1 MILTRIK
8 KKQSAL
14 KNGVYTGSIF
24 SIGESKGLIK
34 IVFKVGN
41 NQIVLELPLTAETH
55 SKLCKIAYL
64 GGIKEK
70 EDINLSSFVNLKLK
84 LFISGGKITKIQSL

>member
-8 KKQSAL
+8 KKQSVL
-14 KNGVYTGSIF
+14 KNGVYNGSIS
-24 SIGESKGLIK
+24 SIQEVKGLIK
-34 IVFKVGN
+34 IVFNVSGSR
-41 NQIVLELPLTAETH
+41 IILELPLTAESH

-84 LFISGGKITKIQSL
+84 LSVSGGKITKIQSM

>member
-8 KKQSAL
+8 KKQSTI

-34 IVFKVGN
+34 IVFNVSGS
-41 NQIVLELPLTAETH
+41 QITLELPISAESH
-55 SKLCKIAYL
+55 SRLCKIAYL

-84 LFISGGKITKIQSL
+84 LFVSGGKITKIQSV

>member
-8 KKQSAL
+8 KKQSVL
-14 KNGVYTGSIF
+14 KNGVYNGSIS
-24 SIGESKGLIK
+24 SIQEYKGLIK

-41 NQIVLELPLTAETH
+41 SQIVLELPLSAETH

-70 EDINLSSFVNLKLK
+70 EGINLSSFVNLKLK
-84 LFISGGKITKIQSL
+84 LSVLGGKITKIQSV